1 MQPGTGRSGGRGD
14 SEGRPKVLAFVEARF
29 NIGDATLGEERPMAE
44 LTIRG
49 IPQEELDAL
58 SARGQRHGRTAEE
71 EARHL
76 LHEAAAE
83 QLLVMELERATKQ
96 VEERL
101 RAAQPPVSTARA
113 AGGRRRYQYEP
124 TPRRR

>member
-1 MQPGTGRSGGRGD
+1 
-14 SEGRPKVLAFVEARF
+14 
-29 NIGDATLGEERPMAE
+29 MAD
-44 LTIRG
+44 LTISG
-49 IPQEELDAL
+49 MPQEELDAL
-58 SARGQRHGRTAEE
+58 AARGHRHGRTLEE

-83 QLLVMELERATKQ
+83 ELLVTELERAARA

-101 RAAQPPVSTARA
+101 KAVQPPASVSKARA
-113 AGGRRRYQYEP
+113 AGRRRYQYEP

>member
-1 MQPGTGRSGGRGD
+1 M
-14 SEGRPKVLAFVEARF
+14 
-29 NIGDATLGEERPMAE
+29 GELR
-44 LTIRG
+44 IRD

-58 SARGQRHGRTAEE
+58 AARGARHGRSAEE
-71 EARHL
+71 EARHV

-83 QLLVMELERATKQ
+83 ERLVLDLERATRA

-101 RAAQPPVSTARA
+101 NVARPAAATPGSA
-113 AGGRRRYQYEP
+113 APAVRSGGRRRYQYEP